1 MRKPRQHREGVVTC
15 PSLGRRGAGQESKR
29 CTQWTCLVRARSL
42 SLSLSLP
49 ISLSGA
55 PTLLQPYLRACSGS
69 LVRKRRPPGEEV
81 SWDPFHLGLDAE
93 WELG

>member
-42 SLSLSLP
+42 SLSLSSHLP
-49 ISLSGA
+49 LRGPHPAPALS
-55 PTLLQPYLRACSGS
+55 PCLLRKPGQEAAATWGGSKLGS
-69 LVRKRRPPGEEV
+69 LP
-81 SWDPFHLGLDAE
+81 LGA
-93 WELG
+93 GC